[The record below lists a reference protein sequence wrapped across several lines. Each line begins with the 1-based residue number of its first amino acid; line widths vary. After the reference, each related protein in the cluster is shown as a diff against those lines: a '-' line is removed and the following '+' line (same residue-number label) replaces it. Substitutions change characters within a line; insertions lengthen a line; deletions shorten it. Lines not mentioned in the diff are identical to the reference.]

1 MSYIGNVKLSMSA
14 KRVWEALGYLKPKL
28 QFSYTREFYDAFC
41 YNRRSL
47 PFDFAI
53 KKRGK
58 LYLVEFS
65 DGKLPHPNASA
76 KEQFCGANNIPLL
89 VLGEPEV
96 WNGELEDILRGFLNT
111 KVTGKQNVRPS
122 RSSWYFWFYE

>member
-1 MSYIGNVKLSMSA
+1 M
-14 KRVWEALGYLKPKL
+14 
-28 QFSYTREFYDAFC
+28 
-41 YNRRSL
+41 

-65 DGKLPHPNASA
+65 DGKLPHPNALA
-76 KEQFCGANNIPLL
+76 KEQFCGTNNIPLL
-89 VLGEPEV
+89 VLGEQEV

-111 KVTGKQNVRPS
+111 TVIGKQNVQPS